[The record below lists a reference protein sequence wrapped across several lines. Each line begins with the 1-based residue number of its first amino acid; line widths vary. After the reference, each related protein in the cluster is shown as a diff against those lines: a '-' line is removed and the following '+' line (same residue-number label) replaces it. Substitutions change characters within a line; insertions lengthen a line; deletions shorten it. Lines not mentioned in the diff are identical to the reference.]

1 LVETELQIKRK
12 LRRSRVIHADETG
25 LRVEKRGHYI
35 HVASTPHLTHYACDS
50 RRGKAAMDEI
60 GILPSYRGNLVHDGW
75 WSYDAYTNC
84 QHCLCGAHLLRELT
98 FFSELSSEQ
107 KEWAGPLKQL
117 LLEIKAR
124 VEQVRENGSR
134 DLNSTEQEAFIERY
148 DRLVKQ
154 GLEGNRPLASSAL
167 LEEEIGSR
175 AAICQRQA
183 HNLLLRM
190 ECKKEQVLR
199 FMRDFT
205 VGFDNNQAERDFSL
219 NSRAS

>member
-1 LVETELQIKRK
+1 
-12 LRRSRVIHADETG
+12 
-25 LRVEKRGHYI
+25 
-35 HVASTPHLTHYACDS
+35 
-50 RRGKAAMDEI
+50 
-60 GILPSYRGNLVHDGW
+60 
-75 WSYDAYTNC
+75 
-84 QHCLCGAHLLRELT
+84 LCGAHLLRELT

-134 DLNSTEQEAFIERY
+134 DLNGREQEAFIERY
-148 DRLVKQ
+148 ERLVKQ

-167 LEEEIGSR
+167 LEEERGSR

-190 ECKKEQVLR
+190 EWKKEQVLR

-205 VGFDNNQAERDFSL
+205 VGFDNNQAERDLRMVKLQQKVSGCFRSEEGARRFCRIRSYISTIRKQGQGVL
-219 NSRAS
+219 QALDKACRGAPLSPTRCAR